1 MLNGKAAGSTA
12 TVRSVDRALEVL
24 ETLGR
29 HARPLS
35 LGEIAGEIAAPRST
49 TFTILRT
56 LARRGFL
63 EADRSRGT
71 YLLGPRLAA
80 LGGAA
85 RPARDLQSIAHPHL
99 DALARAT
106 REAVFLSVAE
116 GHEVV
121 FLEKIDSPQ
130 PIRYIAQVGT
140 RRPLHCTAS
149 GKLLLAFGPPER
161 VEQYIAE
168 AGLTRY
174 TASTIVSA
182 RRLRDELEQIRRR
195 GHAISRGEFLADV
208 TGLAVPV
215 HRRGSAEVIAGV
227 LVAGPAF
234 RVRRHTREWIP
245 LLRACAGAI
254 SADLTHVREPIRVPA
269 VVPGAELHTLKGAP
283 R

>member
-1 MLNGKAAGSTA
+1 MLNGKAAGSTV

-24 ETLGR
+24 EALGR

-35 LGEIAGEIAAPRST
+35 LVEIAGAIEAPKST

-63 EADRSRGT
+63 ETDRSRGT

-85 RPARDLQSIAHPHL
+85 RPSRDLQSIAHPHL
-99 DALARAT
+99 DALARTT

-121 FLEKIDSPQ
+121 FLEKIDSAQ

-149 GKLLLAFGPPER
+149 GKLLLAHGPAAR

-168 AGLTRY
+168 AGLARY

-195 GHAISRGEFLADV
+195 GYAISRGEFLADLI
-208 TGLAVPV
+208 GLAVPI
-215 HRRGSAEVIAGV
+215 HRPGSAEVVAGV

-234 RVRRHTREWIP
+234 RLRRHTREWIP

-254 SADLTHVREPIRVPA
+254 SADLAHTPEPMRVPA
-269 VVPGAELHTLKGAP
+269 VGTSAEHHILKGAP